1 MDVFRTVN
9 NRPNRISL
17 FSKTRL
23 NNSLTL
29 RVKLLINIPLEC
41 GGGLN
46 ELDTLKANNAW
57 QPKLFRTLWI
67 ILSSLSRLC
76 NCKAILHG
84 RVEAIL
90 SAFGSMKLDG
100 NLHFCGSFINV
111 TYCNEREV
119 MLEKVKTWAE
129 LKGNFWFGCTWPLEI
144 TRRLKKQSDAP
155 LFIHLF
161 GGIYCMWWR
170 LKCMF

>member
-76 NCKAILHG
+76 NCNAILHG

-100 NLHFCGSFINV
+100 NLHFRGSFINV
-111 TYCNEREV
+111 TYCNKWEV
-119 MLEKVKTWAE
+119 MPEKVKCGLSSRAIYDLLVLDLYE
-129 LKGNFWFGCTWPLEI
+129 LHDG
-144 TRRLKKQSDAP
+144 LKTNVMHLHS
-155 LFIHLF
+155 FIYLLVF
-161 GGIYCMWWR
+161 IARDGG
-170 LKCMF
+170 F